1 MDVIYSDL
9 EISMIELLPK
19 TKLHCEVDL
28 EVITADKEV
37 TCGHMHIIL
46 HSTIYDIANTP
57 LVSLATKID
66 FCHQKSNWT
75 ASSCAV
81 GKRSEVRTTRLQ

>member
-28 EVITADKEV
+28 EVITADKE
-37 TCGHMHIIL
+37 GN
-46 HSTIYDIANTP
+46 S
-57 LVSLATKID
+57 
-66 FCHQKSNWT
+66 
-75 ASSCAV
+75 
-81 GKRSEVRTTRLQ
+81 